1 MSLRSV
7 GLGIIGVVILTLPV
21 LAHHSHGN
29 YDMQKYTTLK
39 GTVKEVHWVNPHS
52 WVYLEV
58 VDEKGGEP
66 TIWALEGASVTQ
78 LQRRGWSKEKL
89 KPGDQIG
96 VRCHQLRDGSNG
108 CLLGFITTPNGE
120 ETIFD

>member
-1 MSLRSV
+1 MRARAFV
-7 GLGIIGVVILTLPV
+7 VAIIAVVLISLPV
-21 LAHHSHGN
+21 SAHHSHGN
-29 YDMQKYTTLK
+29 YNMGTYTTLK
-39 GTVKEVHWVNPHS
+39 GTVKEVQWVNPHT

-58 VDEKGGEP
+58 SDGKGEP
-66 TIWALEGASVTQ
+66 TVWALEGASVVQ

-89 KPGDQIG
+89 KAGDKVS

-108 CLLGFITTPNGE
+108 CLLGFITTADGV

>member
-1 MSLRSV
+1 MRVRSFLV
-7 GLGIIGVVILTLPV
+7 AIIAVILISLPV
-21 LAHHSHGN
+21 SAHHSHGN
-29 YDMQKYTTLK
+29 YNMGTYTTLK
-39 GTVKEVHWVNPHS
+39 GTVKEVQWVNPHT

-58 VDEKGGEP
+58 ADAKGEA
-66 TIWALEGASVTQ
+66 TVWALEGASVIQ

-89 KPGDQIG
+89 KAGDKIS

-108 CLLGFITTPNGE
+108 CLLGFITTADGV